1 MSRAPR
7 AGGFDCISARLAMR
21 HHNNQGRSRKGEQEI
36 TGKKFISAFLLG
48 TNAKLFCFLH

>member
-1 MSRAPR
+1 
-7 AGGFDCISARLAMR
+7 MR
-21 HHNNQGRSRKGEQEI
+21 HHNNQGLSRKGEQEI